1 MSSSDAAQP
10 PAGVNELIHEMR
22 NELAVALANLEGL
35 VDGKLTPTRERL
47 LGIIQALSQLDGLID
62 DVRALGLDVAMPV
75 RAGHINVC
83 ELLNREYS
91 AMDAIAHARGVSVSI
106 NRCEVPA
113 AECLHFFGDAAR
125 IGQIVKNVLLNAIRY
140 TPKGGSVAIDCARRA
155 DQLEV
160 SISDSGPGLTE
171 EERGRV
177 FESGFRGMASQ
188 ETVGSG
194 YGLAV
199 VKQLVEAQGGTVTA
213 AGASAGG
220 ATFTVRLPGADRDNA
235 GLCAS
240 CRLARSTES
249 PKAR

>member
-1 MSSSDAAQP
+1 VSSSGAAQP
-10 PAGVNELIHEMR
+10 PSDVNELIHEMR
-22 NELAVALANLEGL
+22 NELAVARANLEGL
-35 VDGKLTPTRERL
+35 VDGKLAPTRERL

-83 ELLNREYS
+83 ELLNREYG
-91 AMDAIAHARGVSVSI
+91 AMDAIARVRGVTVTI

-113 AECLHFFGDAAR
+113 AQCLHFIGDAGR

-140 TPKGGSVAIDCARRA
+140 TPKGGAVTIDCARRA

-160 SISDSGPGLTE
+160 RIADTGPGFE
-171 EERGRV
+171 GDESERV
-177 FESGFRGMASQ
+177 FDPGFRGAAAR
-188 ETVGSG
+188 ETDGSG

-213 AGASAGG
+213 AGTSAGG
-220 ATFTVRLPGADRDNA
+220 ATFTVRLPGAGPDDT
-235 GLCAS
+235 GLCSS
-240 CRLARSTES
+240 CGLARTGE
-249 PKAR
+249 PPTAR